1 MTTTSTIWDGD
12 TLLGGDRFVKGMAR
26 FAVRTS
32 IGYHRGMTDGDGI
45 LLQVGGLT
53 KHYGE
58 VRAVDGITFSVPR
71 RTVFTILGP
80 NGAGKTTTLEIL
92 EGLRAPDSGEIE
104 LFGRRI
110 ARVDRREKARMGVLL
125 QEGNFE
131 PYLRVK
137 EVVRLFAAFF
147 PKARP
152 VEEVLELVA
161 LTEKKNAL
169 VKELS
174 GGQRQRLALGT
185 ALVNDP
191 DLLFLDEPTTGLD
204 PQARRNIWSIV
215 TDLKAQGKTIVLTTH
230 YMEEA
235 EVLSD
240 HVCIMDYGKIIAAG
254 SPRELTARL
263 GEETIIEFTAP
274 DLSTLPPAEKVR
286 QDGDVVVVEISELV
300 PALRDLLAWAHEN
313 GVSLDNMVIR
323 QPNLEDVFL
332 TLTGRRL
339 RE

>member
-1 MTTTSTIWDGD
+1 MTVDT
-12 TLLGGDRFVKGMAR
+12 TLLQ
-26 FAVRTS
+26 
-32 IGYHRGMTDGDGI
+32 IN
-45 LLQVGGLT
+45 GLV
-53 KHYGE
+53 KHYGD
-58 VRAVDGITFSVPR
+58 VRAVDGISFSVQQG
-71 RTVFTILGP
+71 TVFTILGP

-104 LFGRRI
+104 LFGRKI
-110 ARVDRREKARMGVLL
+110 ARVDRKEKARMGVLL

-137 EVVRLFAAFF
+137 EVIALFASFF

-152 VEEVLELVA
+152 VEEVLELVT
-161 LTEKKNAL
+161 LTEKRNAL

-235 EVLSD
+235 EALSD
-240 HVCIMDYGKIIAAG
+240 HVCIMDHGKIIAAG
-254 SPRELTARL
+254 SPRELTSQL

-274 DLSTLPPAEKVR
+274 DTAVIPTIISAGEVR
-286 QDGDVVVVEISELV
+286 RNGDVVLVNVTDLV
-300 PALRDLLAWAHEN
+300 PALRDLLTWAHEN
-313 GVSLDNMVIR
+313 GISLDNMVIR

-339 RE
+339 RD

>member
-1 MTTTSTIWDGD
+1 MATLYSGGTGLSRRAGFVVCTS
-12 TLLGGDRFVKGMAR
+12 
-26 FAVRTS
+26 S
-32 IGYHRGMTDGDGI
+32 GYHRGMTAGNGI
-45 LLQVGGLT
+45 LLQVSGLT
-53 KHYGE
+53 KRYGE
-58 VRAVDGITFSVPR
+58 VRAVDGISFSVPR
-71 RTVFTILGP
+71 GTVFTILGP

-137 EVVRLFAAFF
+137 EVIGLFGSFF
-147 PKARP
+147 PRARP
-152 VEEVLELVA
+152 VNEILELVA
-161 LTEKKNAL
+161 LTEKRNAF

-215 TDLKAQGKTIVLTTH
+215 ADLKDQGKTIVLTTH

-235 EVLSD
+235 ETLSD
-240 HVCIMDYGKIIAAG
+240 QVCIMDHGRIIAAG
-254 SPRELTARL
+254 SPRVLTARL

-274 DLSTLPPAEKVR
+274 GMIGVPVVPSGGKVR
-286 QDGDVVVVEISELV
+286 RDGDAVLVEVTDLV

-313 GVSLDNMVIR
+313 GVPLDNMIIR

-332 TLTGRRL
+332 SLTGRRL